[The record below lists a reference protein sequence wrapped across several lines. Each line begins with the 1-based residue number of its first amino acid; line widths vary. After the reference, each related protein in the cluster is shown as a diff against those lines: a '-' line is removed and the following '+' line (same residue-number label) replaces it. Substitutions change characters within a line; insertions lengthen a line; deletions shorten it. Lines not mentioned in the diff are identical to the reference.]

1 MAKIAKAVSANFII
15 YGVLLLL
22 AILICAVG
30 AWYAMMFQNLVTKE
44 GFAVNEGLAFM
55 SSGKETDCPLS
66 AQRQP
71 DGKIQ
76 VQPQNRS
83 FDTMADYAA
92 WLTSQAAAGSMC
104 IPPMVKGPKEVDV
117 IQGPGSPSA
126 DRTIAP
132 SKEQINKQD
141 PAGNV
146 FTSQVEGEHTYAKT
160 PINKVDDYEYTRVF
174 QNENGPRGEL
184 SKTTVNSLTAKNQFD
199 WAKLP
204 FNSETRAAAETEF
217 ISGRKDSATREPK
230 SGVFFKDLEGMAVN
244 PPDEDS
250 REIREKASMEPFKA
264 SPAEKLTEHKVED
277 VAEMVR
283 KMYADDP
290 NWEPVVEK
298 VGENQYRVSEL
309 RPKARREKFKE
320 DEDTTIRKA
329 KDDGLISASVE
340 VEGGKGSDPY
350 FDKQGVL
357 DYSNDRFWEYKD
369 FKKWS
374 GGLERMFAPTLDQT
388 NWV

>member
-1 MAKIAKAVSANFII
+1 
-15 YGVLLLL
+15 
-22 AILICAVG
+22 
-30 AWYAMMFQNLVTKE
+30 
-44 GFAVNEGLAFM
+44 
-55 SSGKETDCPLS
+55 
-66 AQRQP
+66 
-71 DGKIQ
+71 
-76 VQPQNRS
+76 
-83 FDTMADYAA
+83 
-92 WLTSQAAAGSMC
+92 
-104 IPPMVKGPKEVDV
+104 
-117 IQGPGSPSA
+117 
-126 DRTIAP
+126 
-132 SKEQINKQD
+132 
-141 PAGNV
+141 
-146 FTSQVEGEHTYAKT
+146 
-160 PINKVDDYEYTRVF
+160 
-174 QNENGPRGEL
+174 
-184 SKTTVNSLTAKNQFD
+184 
-199 WAKLP
+199 
-204 FNSETRAAAETEF
+204 
-217 ISGRKDSATREPK
+217 
-230 SGVFFKDLEGMAVN
+230 MAVN
-244 PPDEDS
+244 PPDEDR